1 MPRRA
6 AFIALACAS
15 TVSAQ
20 QDDVAGLDAV
30 MQGIDTLAA
39 DVVQLIVESDG
50 GILEQS
56 NIRMYL
62 KKPAG
67 FYWETIDPFP
77 ELIVTNGVTLWNY
90 QPDLEQVVIENWDSS
105 RSELAA
111 QLLNGQTENLTQE
124 YTVELL
130 SVADQ
135 ELQEFELTPLAGDNI
150 YSRISISFIAAEL
163 DRIHLHNKNGE
174 QTVWRFQNIRR
185 NQPLADSLFEF
196 EPPAA
201 SRLSKIPTF
210 NKRQYPIT
218 TDGNY
223 RQTDYY
229 RHTDNYQQTDNR
241 KLPATATDN
250 SHRQ

>member
-196 EPPAA
+196 EPPAG
-201 SRLSKIPTF
+201 IEIIENTYI
-210 NKRQYPIT
+210 Q
-218 TDGNY
+218 
-223 RQTDYY
+223 
-229 RHTDNYQQTDNR
+229 
-241 KLPATATDN
+241 
-250 SHRQ
+250 